1 MKTTFD
7 FLSLISSY
15 SLPEFTPSEKG
26 AMRGGGGGAGGGA
39 KSLNIEMTGRYRSL
53 KGRREPEICTGD

>member
-26 AMRGGGGGAGGGA
+26 AMRGGGGGG
-39 KSLNIEMTGRYRSL
+39 KVTEYRNDRAIPII
-53 KGRREPEICTGD
+53 KG